1 MCGTLYFTNS
11 ETSKMITRLN
21 FMKKLYLILPVVF
34 AAFYAQFAVAAK
46 QDLNQLKAGIK
57 ADIEATRLSSPAG
70 NNALE
75 KIDAYRAQAPFDFTI
90 VPLVYDWGRAYV
102 ALANN
107 AIAAKNYSQAESYL
121 NNVWAVAALTPG
133 LEAAQEKLDSVYKPS
148 EAASQAANQQEIER
162 QKQLAEAAAKERA
175 RAEADRK
182 KRIEAEKQQ
191 AELAKKKAAEDSA
204 RRQEEE
210 RQRRLAAEKESAA
223 KAQAAKAAAS
233 APVKPAAASSV
244 AVTPPV
250 AAPVVAAVTN
260 QAAAALW
267 NETEE
272 NSEPIA
278 SYPIAAEQIR
288 QRDRGIAETLQPIC
302 QAIVD
307 NDASVVVHTE
317 NKSDYRWLIV
327 RLTLCLRQA
336 DSNFR
341 LRHSYQEGLVEGEP
355 VINLHSSR
363 EVSLLRQTAD
373 END

>member
-148 EAASQAANQQEIER
+148 EAASQR
-162 QKQLAEAAAKERA
+162 
-175 RAEADRK
+175 
-182 KRIEAEKQQ
+182 
-191 AELAKKKAAEDSA
+191 S
-204 RRQEEE
+204 EE
-210 RQRRLAAEKESAA
+210 RRVGKECRERVARYDEK
-223 KAQAAKAAAS
+223 
-233 APVKPAAASSV
+233 
-244 AVTPPV
+244 
-250 AAPVVAAVTN
+250 
-260 QAAAALW
+260 
-267 NETEE
+267 
-272 NSEPIA
+272 
-278 SYPIAAEQIR
+278 R
-288 QRDRGIAETLQPIC
+288 
-302 QAIVD
+302 
-307 NDASVVVHTE
+307 
-317 NKSDYRWLIV
+317 
-327 RLTLCLRQA
+327 
-336 DSNFR
+336 
-341 LRHSYQEGLVEGEP
+341 
-355 VINLHSSR
+355 
-363 EVSLLRQTAD
+363 
-373 END
+373 

>member
-148 EAASQAANQQEIER
+148 EAAG
-162 QKQLAEAAAKERA
+162 KERA

-223 KAQAAKAAAS
+223 KTQAAKAQAAKAAAS

-267 NETEE
+267 NEAEE
-272 NSEPIA
+272 NSEPIT

-336 DSNFR
+336 NSNFR

-355 VINLHSSR
+355 VINLHPSR

>member
-1 MCGTLYFTNS
+1 
-11 ETSKMITRLN
+11 
-21 FMKKLYLILPVVF
+21 MKKLYLILPVVF

-46 QDLNQLKAGIK
+46 QDLNQLRAGIK

-121 NNVWAVAALTPG
+121 NNVWEVAALTPG

-148 EAASQAANQQEIER
+148 EAAQAASQQEVER
-162 QKQLAEAAAKERA
+162 QKQLAAAAAKERE

-210 RQRRLAAEKESAA
+210 RQRRLAAEKATTA
-223 KAQAAKAAAS
+223 KAQTAKETVS
-233 APVKPAAASSV
+233 APVKPVAAPSV
-244 AVTPPV
+244 AIAPPV
-250 AAPVVAAVTN
+250 AAPVVAAVTSK
-260 QAAAALW
+260 AATALW
-267 NETEE
+267 DEAEE
-272 NSEPIA
+272 SSKPIA

-317 NKSDYRWLIV
+317 NKSDYRWLTV
-327 RLTLCLRQA
+327 RLTLCLRQT
-336 DSNFR
+336 DSSFR
-341 LRHSYQEGLVEGEP
+341 LRHSYQEGLVEGKP
-355 VINLHSSR
+355 VINLHPSR